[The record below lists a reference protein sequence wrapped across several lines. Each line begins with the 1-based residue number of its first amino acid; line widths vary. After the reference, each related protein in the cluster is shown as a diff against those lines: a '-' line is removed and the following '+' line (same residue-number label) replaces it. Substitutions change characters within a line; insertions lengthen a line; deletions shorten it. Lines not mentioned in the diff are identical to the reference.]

1 MFCIRIGAQ
10 QYLVPLSPTVGPLGK
25 GSHQKKKFFLS
36 DTVQKGGG
44 VQPESESFEVVLF
57 TPSLTFFWTLIGW
70 RVGG

>member
-44 VQPESESFEVVLF
+44 GSTGIRKF
-57 TPSLTFFWTLIGW
+57 
-70 RVGG
+70 